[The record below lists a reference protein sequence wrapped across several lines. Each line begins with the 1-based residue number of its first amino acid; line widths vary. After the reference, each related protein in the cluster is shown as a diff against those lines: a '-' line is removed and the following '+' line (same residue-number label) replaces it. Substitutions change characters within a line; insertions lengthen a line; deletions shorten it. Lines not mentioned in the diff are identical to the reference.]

1 VQIAGKF
8 IEKSSCEYG
17 VGRKNI
23 NMKKHIFMSFHLGMG
38 YVNFNLELYSV

>member
-1 VQIAGKF
+1 MQIAGKF

-23 NMKKHIFMSFHLGMG
+23 FPCLFTWEWAK
-38 YVNFNLELYSV
+38 

>member
-1 VQIAGKF
+1 MQIAGKF

-23 NMKKHIFMSFHLGMG
+23 NQKKHKMKDYRS
-38 YVNFNLELYSV
+38 